1 MPNFNSTPAKTTEP
15 AVGASVW
22 AKGNQVCTGNNGTLT
37 AKPANMA
44 IMTQNCSVA
53 ERSTE
58 AKAVNAGMSKLH
70 PPLASAN
77 RQATYARP
85 AKVNIDPVK
94 VYKKNLMD
102 ADARLLP
109 PQPAIRKYIG
119 TRVNSKA
126 T

>member
-1 MPNFNSTPAKTTEP
+1 MAGTASTTPTGVMGSTNLNSPYVPNFNSTPAKTTEP

-77 RQATYARP
+77 RQAT
-85 AKVNIDPVK
+85 
-94 VYKKNLMD
+94 
-102 ADARLLP
+102 
-109 PQPAIRKYIG
+109 
-119 TRVNSKA
+119 
-126 T
+126 